1 MGGEASGARP
11 KVLLLGEVELAAS
24 ALAELEQVAEV
35 LTPQSRDR
43 ASFMAE
49 CRAGGRLDGVVAAYR
64 TFDSAR
70 VTGPI
75 DAELAASLPPSLR
88 FVCHNGAGYDQVDVA
103 ACTARGVRVSNT
115 PGAVD
120 DATADMGIFL
130 MLGAVRNVAGGMAA
144 LRRGEWRGLSG
155 APHPALGRDP
165 RGKVLG
171 VLGMGGIGRSM
182 AKKAAAAFGMRVR
195 YYNRTRLAPEVE
207 AECGGAEL
215 VGFDEL
221 LAGSDV
227 LSLNLP
233 LNVSEKR
240 LGGGNNKKRR
250 KKKRRPERKTDNP
263 LHPPPLQPKTRHII
277 GAPEFAKMKRG
288 IVVVN
293 TARGAVM
300 DEAALVAALE
310 DGTVAAAGL
319 DVYEKEPEVHPGLL
333 ASDRCVLVPHMG
345 THTVETQAAMEALA
359 LANVVAAVR
368 TGRLL
373 TNVPEQSGLDF

>member
-11 KVLLLGEVELAAS
+11 KVLLLGEVELATS

-70 VTGPI
+70 VTGPV

-171 VLGMGGIGRSM
+171 VLGMGGIGRDM
-182 AKKAAAAFGMRVR
+182 ARKAAAAFGMRVR

-233 LNVSEKR
+233 LN
-240 LGGGNNKKRR
+240 
-250 KKKRRPERKTDNP
+250 
-263 LHPPPLQPKTRHII
+263 PKTRHII